1 MSENEIK
8 KLETFTLV
16 KERCTLSN
24 LNIRTEMHGDERQR
38 AVDLQFDFAGA
49 NNLLSKL
56 HPDLRHAFYR
66 PEDTKDMLNG
76 DHTPVLR
83 FPLMGPVSWDLE
95 IPRTRL
101 QLHGETPADDVV
113 LGDGKTNK
121 FKLTLMDGG
130 TVKWHFR
137 VQFSNPNDAAIA
149 GLSRFLNDT
158 VPVSLECRALEEE
171 PDHFE
176 QVEQLSLAPMS
187 EARQQAED
195 LFKTRTT
202 DMELGAAFNDILTTA
217 AGLPQGT
224 DMALEHPGLPT
235 IGTLVDAS
243 LEQAFNETVARNTVT
258 VASVHDGSAG
268 LPDDV
273 VDAEFIPDAEQV
285 ETEPVNIVTPIGKG
299 RRGGRKV
306 AGGASLE

>member
-1 MSENEIK
+1 MSDNDNNTPK

-38 AVDLQFDFAGA
+38 AVDLQFDFSGA
-49 NNLLSKL
+49 NNLLAKL
-56 HPDLRHAFYR
+56 HPDLRHQFYKAT
-66 PEDTKDMLNG
+66 DTQDIDA

-83 FPLMGPVSWDLE
+83 FPLMGPISWDLE

-101 QLHGETPADDVV
+101 QLHGETAKQDVV

-121 FKLTLMDGG
+121 FKLTLLDGG

-137 VQFSNPNDAAIA
+137 VQFSNPDDKAIA

-171 PDHFE
+171 GDNFDK
-176 QVEQLSLAPMS
+176 VEQLALTEMS
-187 EARQQAED
+187 PARKEAED
-195 LFKTRTT
+195 LFAK
-202 DMELGAAFNDILTTA
+202 
-217 AGLPQGT
+217 PGT
-224 DMALEHPGLPT
+224 DMAIEQPT
-235 IGTLVDAS
+235 LGTLMDAS
-243 LEQAFNETVARNTVT
+243 LEQAFNEAAARDTVT

-268 LPDDV
+268 QADDV
-273 VDAEFIPDAEQV
+273 VDATFIPDAEQV
-285 ETEPVNIVTPIGKG
+285 ETEPVSIVTPIGKG
-299 RRGGRKV
+299 RRGGRKA

>member
-1 MSENEIK
+1 MSEIETK

-66 PEDTKDMLNG
+66 PEDTKDMISG

-83 FPLMGPVSWDLE
+83 FPLMGPISWDLE

-158 VPVSLECRALEEE
+158 VPVSLECRALEDEG
-171 PDHFE
+171 DNFD
-176 QVEQLSLAPMS
+176 QVEKLSQAPIS
-187 EARQQAED
+187 EARKKAED
-195 LFKTRTT
+195 LFAQGG
-202 DMELGAAFNDILTTA
+202 DPVDNLFAQA
-217 AGLPQGT
+217 GT
-224 DMALEHPGLPT
+224 DMTLATPGDDPDFREVK
-235 IGTLVDAS
+235 G
-243 LEQAFNETVARNTVT
+243 EGTVT
-258 VASVHDGSAG
+258 VEAVHAG
-268 LPDDV
+268 ATDDV
-273 VDAEFIPDAEQV
+273 VDATFIPDAEQV
-285 ETEPVNIVTPIGKG
+285 ETEPVSIVTPIGKG
-299 RRGGRKV
+299 RPRGRKV
-306 AGGASLE
+306 AGGANLE

>member
-1 MSENEIK
+1 MSQNETP

-16 KERCTLSN
+16 KERCTLAN

-38 AVDLQFDFAGA
+38 AVDLQFDFSGA
-49 NNLLSKL
+49 NNLLAKL
-56 HPDLRHAFYR
+56 HPDLRHAFYKQQ
-66 PEDTKDMLNG
+66 DTQDMLSN

-83 FPLMGPVSWDLE
+83 FPLMGPISWDLE

-137 VQFSNPNDAAIA
+137 VQFSNPDDKAIA

-158 VPVSLECRALEEE
+158 VPVSLECRSVDEDEG
-171 PDHFE
+171 DNFD
-176 QVEQLSLAPMS
+176 QVEKLSQAPMS
-187 EARQQAED
+187 EARQKAED
-195 LFKTRTT
+195 LFAQGGDPVDNLFAT
-202 DMELGAAFNDILTTA
+202 
-217 AGLPQGT
+217 PGT
-224 DMALEHPGLPT
+224 DLALATPESDPDFREVAGSGDAVVFPNDGTQPG
-235 IGTLVDAS
+235 DAGHS
-243 LEQAFNETVARNTVT
+243 YAGEDTVT
-258 VASVHDGSAG
+258 VESVRASENG
-268 LPDDV
+268 DV
-273 VDAEFIPDAEQV
+273 VDATFIPDAEQV
-285 ETEPVNIVTPIGKG
+285 ETEPVSIVTPIGKG

-306 AGGASLE
+306 AGGSLE